1 VSNSDFGMQRLIG
14 KQEKGGIWNCNTC

>member
-1 VSNSDFGMQRLIG
+1 MQRLIG